1 MSACDYTKLRLYF
14 NEFHSTEGK
23 EMPEYGE
30 FCFLRLKD
38 GRCTAGAWVPDEY
51 GEKKTE
57 SGKFGR
63 GQADM
68 IDVGEASDWHPLDR
82 YDLMGVSEG

>member
-30 FCFLRLKD
+30 FCFLSPNSQNFIL
-38 GRCTAGAWVPDEY
+38 AGLSQAVIPVPDE
-51 GEKKTE
+51 
-57 SGKFGR
+57 SISVQPVR
-63 GQADM
+63 
-68 IDVGEASDWHPLDR
+68 
-82 YDLMGVSEG
+82 